1 MTRTV
6 FAVDDLLDAARSCVL
21 SQGIRKTTV
30 ASVARASGAPV
41 GSIYHRFAGIDD
53 VLAGVWMRAVTRS
66 HDAFDHLD
74 DGVSSPVDD
83 AVTIALASYDFC
95 TEHTE
100 DVMLLERLT
109 RRDVFGLKLSAS
121 TLAEV
126 RAVDERGLELM
137 GLAGGRLGDASMA
150 TAQLIVIEIPQ
161 TFARSAVSSPRVERS
176 VRRAQ
181 LGAAV
186 RAVMDA
192 GAVTSAP
199 SAP

>member
-137 GLAGGRLGDASMA
+137 GLAAGRLGDASMA